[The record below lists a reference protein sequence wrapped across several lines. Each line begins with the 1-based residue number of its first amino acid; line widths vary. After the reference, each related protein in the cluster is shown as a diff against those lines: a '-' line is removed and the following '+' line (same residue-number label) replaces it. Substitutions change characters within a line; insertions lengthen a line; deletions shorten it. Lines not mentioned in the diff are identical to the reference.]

1 MSLEVLQNVMALRN
15 KFNTFGKYTKNC
27 LDLPRRREGGYLVQV
42 LSGRVFEQ
50 VGEEGIADL
59 GE

>member
-1 MSLEVLQNVMALRN
+1 MALRN